1 MKIMK
6 NKIIG
11 LFFAMSAAGTL
22 QAQNVQQVIVGDNM
36 NYGIT
41 YSLPQTAIQL
51 KVKATMTKTEAGM
64 FAPYAEKYLGLTD
77 VAMTDQ
83 TKWEL
88 NSITL
93 DGAAVPDTSRT
104 YHILFSEKGQMPV
117 FYLSEEGNLLSIN
130 REPEII
136 VSDAEEEKPAKKAK
150 LVLKATDVLSEEI
163 LKAGSKAKQAEL
175 TAREIFSIRESKR
188 NLLKGDVDN
197 MPADGASFQIMIDNL
212 NAQEEALLSLFEGVS
227 QVEDVERV
235 IEYVPTENVDN
246 EVLFRFS
253 GYEGFVDKDDLIGEP
268 YYVSVNIIE
277 DNRMEPVAVEGKKK
291 AANNGIAFNIPGKA
305 SVKISY
311 DGEVIA
317 QTTMQMGQLGH
328 VEQLPSSQFSDKKK
342 MASAAFNPLTGSIRI
357 YEQ

>member
-11 LFFAMSAAGTL
+11 LFFAMSAAGML
-22 QAQNVQQVIVGDNM
+22 QAQNVQKVIVGDNM

-77 VAMTDQ
+77 VAMADQ

-136 VSDAEEEKPAKKAK
+136 VSDAEEVKPAQKTK

-253 GYEGFVDKDDLIGEP
+253 SYEGFVDKDDLIGEP
-268 YYVSVNIIE
+268 YYVSVSVI
-277 DNRMEPVAVEGKKK
+277 EPVAVEGKKK
-291 AANNGIAFNIPGKA
+291 SANNGIAFNIPGKA

>member
-11 LFFAMSAAGTL
+11 LFFAMSAAGML
-22 QAQNVQQVIVGDNM
+22 QAQNVQKVIVGDNM

-51 KVKATMTKTEAGM
+51 KVRATMTKTEAGM

-77 VAMTDQ
+77 VAMADQ

-130 REPEII
+130 REPEIT
-136 VSDAEEEKPAKKAK
+136 DPAAEEEKPAKKAK

-163 LKAGSKAKQAEL
+163 LKAGSKAK
-175 TAREIFSIRESKR
+175 
-188 NLLKGDVDN
+188 
-197 MPADGASFQIMIDNL
+197 
-212 NAQEEALLSLFEGVS
+212 
-227 QVEDVERV
+227 
-235 IEYVPTENVDN
+235 
-246 EVLFRFS
+246 
-253 GYEGFVDKDDLIGEP
+253 IG
-268 YYVSVNIIE
+268 
-277 DNRMEPVAVEGKKK
+277 RA
-291 AANNGIAFNIPGKA
+291 
-305 SVKISY
+305 
-311 DGEVIA
+311 
-317 QTTMQMGQLGH
+317 H
-328 VEQLPSSQFSDKKK
+328 V
-342 MASAAFNPLTGSIRI
+342 
-357 YEQ
+357 